1 MKKKAATQT
10 NMQYRQTIPFIWPYI
25 QQHRNSSCSC
35 LKMIIELT
43 NTFRML
49 CFNKHTPFLEAA
61 NCRIFAMLARLRRW
75 LLDSVIP
82 GGSVIISKA
91 SGATIAELM

>member
-1 MKKKAATQT
+1 MSFK
-10 NMQYRQTIPFIWPYI
+10 WPYV
-25 QQHRNSSCSC
+25 QQHRNLSCNSV
-35 LKMIIELT
+35 KMIIELT
-43 NTFRML
+43 NTFGML